1 MSPELQA
8 LVQMLGQSPVL
19 ALVGFLVWERVKA
32 PSKKPTPT
40 CPLVAADVRAADVGA
55 AVERVDRALT
65 GIEASLGAIQQTLAE
80 LHRLQASEASRVDHL
95 AGVVGQLP
103 SALRE
108 VGQELAR
115 DLA

>member
-8 LVQMLGQSPVL
+8 LVQMIGQSPVL
-19 ALVGFLVWERVKA
+19 ALVGFLIWERVRGKSDKPA
-32 PSKKPTPT
+32 P

-55 AVERVDRALT
+55 AVERVDRALS
-65 GIEASLGAIQQTLAE
+65 GIEASLAGIHQTLAE
-80 LHRLQASEASRVDHL
+80 LRRLQAADASRVDRL